1 MSKLT
6 RADLLS
12 LEAYAEQRQAFRA
25 RVLEHKKHRKI
36 ALGEHVTLLF
46 EDRLTI
52 QYQIQEMLRVE
63 RIFETAG
70 IEDELAAYNPLIPD
84 GSNLK
89 ATLLIEY
96 EDVAERKKALTG
108 LRGLED
114 RLWMQVAGFDPVWAI
129 ADEDLDREN
138 EEKTSSVHFL
148 RFEFTPAMVTA
159 AKAGAGLAVGADHSH
174 YQAHI
179 DPLPEP
185 IRKALVADFA

>member
-6 RADLLS
+6 RADLMS
-12 LEAYAEQRQAFRA
+12 LETYADQRQAFRA
-25 RVLEHKKHRKI
+25 RVLEHKKHRKV
-36 ALGEHVTLLF
+36 ALGDHVTLLF

-63 RIFETAG
+63 RIFEAEG

-84 GSNLK
+84 GANLK
-89 ATLLIEY
+89 ATLLVEY
-96 EDVAERKKALTG
+96 EDVAERKRALAE
-108 LRGLED
+108 LIGLED
-114 RLWMQVAGFDPVWAI
+114 RLYMQVAGFEQIYAI

-148 RFEFTPAMVTA
+148 RFEFTPDMVA
-159 AKAGAGLAVGADHSH
+159 AVKAGAAIGIGADHSH

-179 DPLPEP
+179 EAVPDPV
-185 IRKALVADFA
+185 RQALAADFA